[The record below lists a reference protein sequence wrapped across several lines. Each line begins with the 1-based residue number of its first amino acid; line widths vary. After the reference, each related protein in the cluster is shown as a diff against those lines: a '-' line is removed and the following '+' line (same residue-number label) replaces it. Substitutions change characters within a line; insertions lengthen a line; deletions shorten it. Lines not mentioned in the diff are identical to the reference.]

1 MNGKTLHPL
10 SEAQINDSVGS
21 GGPKPGKAAKVTG
34 NILVW
39 FVGLVLHGSGTAK
52 LSHLPPV
59 VAEMTFLNLGGW
71 KLTLVG
77 SLEIFTGFLFLIRPL
92 RSLGLVVISAYLGA
106 AACAHLQTD
115 QYGGIGPAVFLIAC
129 CWIGVALRHPQVL
142 WSFRESSRVTH
153 SPAPMPAPVRASSG
167 SESSNVAHSSQI

>member
-1 MNGKTLHPL
+1 VNSKTLNPL
-10 SEAQINDSVGS
+10 SEAHVNDGARSS
-21 GGPKPGKAAKVTG
+21 GPKPGKAAKITG

-39 FVGLVLHGSGTAK
+39 FVGLVLLGSGIAK

-77 SLEIFTGFLFLIRPL
+77 SLEIFTGLLFLTPPL

-115 QYGGIGPAVFLIAC
+115 QYGGIGPAVFLIGC

-142 WSFRESSRVTH
+142 WSFR
-153 SPAPMPAPVRASSG
+153 ASSFVEDSPG
-167 SESSNVAHSSQI
+167 SSHVGAFSGSKSSDLTHSSQI